1 MLTMCTT
8 YQFNFKKTM
17 NKPTIVQLSDED
29 ALKFMQFMEHYDAI
43 RVLIEAK
50 VFEQKKATIAL
61 NFDHNGVLKSVQ
73 RADFLYSSNFDKL

>member
-1 MLTMCTT
+1 M

-17 NKPTIVQLSDED
+17 SKPTIVQLSDED
-29 ALKFMQFMEHYDAI
+29 AVRFMQFMQYYDAI
-43 RVLIEAK
+43 KVLIDSG

-61 NFDHNGVLKSVQ
+61 NFDHTGKLKSIQ